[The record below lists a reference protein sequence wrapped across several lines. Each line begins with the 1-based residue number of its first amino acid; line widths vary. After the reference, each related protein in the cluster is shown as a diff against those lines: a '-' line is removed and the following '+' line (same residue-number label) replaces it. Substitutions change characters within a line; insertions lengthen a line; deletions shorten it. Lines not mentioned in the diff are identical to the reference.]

1 MGFTAEVPKRGMMG
15 WLVAGLVTL
24 AALAATLPAMALAD
38 ASSNLRHSPGDSA
51 AFTLAGSNGYSL
63 YFKSEKG
70 LLTIVASQRRPTQ
83 PTIAANGEPVPGRI
97 GAASESTYTVRGVSH
112 DPRTIEADLG
122 AAGKVS
128 LAFEPSG
135 GKKVTRVDLSEKTE
149 ECIGATK
156 IVRRLGSFVGSVS
169 FHGENGYTTAEA
181 TSVPGTFGT
190 STFRNCSQHPKHA
203 PEEEVLPER
212 PTFLSVSGEASLLAL
227 RDASESRFFALGSE
241 ELDGGLLVF
250 RLATVVGKP
259 SLFSFSSDGL
269 RASVRPPAPFSGTG
283 VYADTPGGSPT
294 WGGDLSVSFP
304 GVQQSL
310 TGEGAGKPIL
320 KLGKKRGS

>member
-1 MGFTAEVPKRGMMG
+1 MGFRAAVPERGMAG
-15 WLVAGLVTL
+15 WLL
-24 AALAATLPAMALAD
+24 AATLLLAMLAATLPATALAD
-38 ASSNLRHSPGDSA
+38 ASSNIRHSPGDSA

-83 PTIAANGEPVPGRI
+83 PTIASNGELVPGRI
-97 GAASESTYTVRGVSH
+97 GAASESTYAVGGVSR

-128 LAFEPSG
+128 LVFQPSG
-135 GKKVTRVDLSEKTE
+135 ERKVTMVDLSEKSE
-149 ECIGATK
+149 KCVGATK
-156 IVRRLGSFVGSVS
+156 IVRRLGNFVGSVS

-181 TSVPGTFGT
+181 TSVPGTFGI
-190 STFRNCSQHPKHA
+190 STFRNCTQPPKHA
-203 PEEEVLPER
+203 PQEEVLPER
-212 PTFLSVSGEASLLAL
+212 PTFLSVGGETGLFAL
-227 RDASESRFFALGSE
+227 RDAHQSRFFALGSE
-241 ELDGGLLVF
+241 KLDGGLLVF
-250 RLATVVGKP
+250 RMATATGKP

-283 VYADTPGGSPT
+283 IYSDTQAGSPA

-304 GVQQSL
+304 GVQQPL
-310 TGEGAGKPIL
+310 TGEGTEKPTL
-320 KLGKKRGS
+320 KLGGKRGS